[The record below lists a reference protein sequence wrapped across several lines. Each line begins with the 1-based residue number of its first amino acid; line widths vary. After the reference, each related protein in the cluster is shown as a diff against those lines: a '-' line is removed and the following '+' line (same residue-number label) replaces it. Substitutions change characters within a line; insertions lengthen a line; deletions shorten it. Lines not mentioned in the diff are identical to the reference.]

1 MIAMNTPPKRG
12 SAVST
17 GASSAQAQSA
27 WDLFQQTY
35 LLTFRWLEMAT
46 ARYGL
51 SHPQAAVLRVLRNT
65 GRPLPLSQIARF
77 LSQEAQS
84 TTELADRL
92 ERRGFVRRLRDPRDR
107 RLVLLELTDEGRQVV
122 DQVVPALE
130 MAGSEIFGALDT
142 GELEAFLS
150 LLTAMRNKAAD
161 RLGIA
166 PERLRQSLSAEPQTS
181 G

>member
-1 MIAMNTPPKRG
+1 MARTRN
-12 SAVST
+12 
-17 GASSAQAQSA
+17 SSARAQSA
-27 WDLFQQTY
+27 WSLFQQTY
-35 LLTFRWLEMAT
+35 LLTFRWFEMAT

-51 SHPQAAVLRVLRNT
+51 SHPQAAVLRVLRST

-107 RLVLLELTDEGRQVV
+107 RLVLLELTDEGLEVV

-130 MAGSEIFGALDT
+130 TAGAEIFGALDNE
-142 GELEAFLS
+142 ELDAFVN

-161 RLGIA
+161 RLGIDQD
-166 PERLRQSLSAEPQTS
+166 RLRQAASPEPASAS
-181 G
+181 